1 MAAASSAV
9 EARSIE
15 MIPPG
20 ERHGHPRG
28 QFTLWFGANAQITA
42 IVDGHSPLFLVPM
55 PSGPLSDCWSATWWA
70 VRSWPCTPPR
80 DPNSDCPR

>member
-42 IVDGHSPLFLVPM
+42 IVDGALAVVFGADAFWAIVGLLVGNILG
-55 PSGPLSDCWSATWWA
+55 GP
-70 VRSWPCTPPR
+70 
-80 DPNSDCPR
+80 